1 VAPLQ
6 FLILAGPT
14 ASGKSELA
22 IRIAERLNTEIVG
35 ADAYQIYEGFDI
47 LSGKP
52 DSAERQ
58 RVRHHLIS
66 VLPPAELGNAAR
78 YASSAVKIIRE
89 LNRGGQVPLVVG
101 GTGFYLKAL
110 THVLPDLPGRNEDL
124 RREFGSTP
132 LPTLLEQLSQLDPL
146 SFAQIDGHNRRRVER
161 ALEVCRLTGR
171 PFSSF
176 EKPVSDV
183 KFIALRLDWPRDELY
198 ARIDARVDRMLASGA
213 IKEVAAAGPIGI
225 TASRMIG
232 VTEIQQYLRNEITLA
247 RCAEAIKQAT
257 RQYAKRQLTWFRAQP
272 YTPISPDLA
281 LPDIVELYQ
290 GARTASGSMRG
301 FRRRGD

>member
-14 ASGKSELA
+14 ASGKSDLA

-66 VLPPAELGNAAR
+66 VLPPTELGDAAR

-89 LNRGGQVPLVVG
+89 LNRGDQIPLVVG

-110 THVLPDLPGRNEDL
+110 THVLPDLPGRNADL
-124 RREFGSTP
+124 RREFVSTP
-132 LPTLLEQLSQLDPL
+132 LPTLLEQLRQLDPL
-146 SFAQIDGHNRRRVER
+146 SFEKIDGHNRRRVER

-176 EKPVSDV
+176 ENPVSDA
-183 KFIALRLDWPRDELY
+183 KFIALWLDWPRDELY

-213 IKEVAAAGPIGI
+213 IKEVAAAGPIGV

-232 VTEIQQYLRNEITLA
+232 VSEIRQYLRNEITLA
-247 RCAEAIKQAT
+247 QCAEAIKQAT
-257 RQYAKRQLTWFRAQP
+257 RQYAKRQLAWFRAQP

-281 LPDIVELYQ
+281 LPDIVALYQ
-290 GARTASGSMRG
+290 GAKTVIGNQ
-301 FRRRGD
+301 

>member
-1 VAPLQ
+1 VVPLQ

-35 ADAYQIYEGFDI
+35 ADAYQIYQGFNI

-52 DSAERQ
+52 NSAERQ

-66 VLPPAELGNAAR
+66 VLPPTELGNAAR
-78 YASSAVKIIRE
+78 YARSASKVIRE
-89 LNRGGQVPLVVG
+89 LNHGGQIPLVVG

-110 THVLPDLPGRNEDL
+110 THVLPDLPGRNADL
-124 RREFGSTP
+124 RREFGSMP
-132 LPTLLEQLSQLDPL
+132 LPTLLEQLRQLDPV
-146 SFAQIDGHNRRRVER
+146 SFERIDGHNRRRVER

-176 EKPVSDV
+176 ENPISNA
-183 KFIALRLDWPRDELY
+183 KFVALWLNWPRDELY
-198 ARIDARVDRMLASGA
+198 ARIDTRVDRMLASGA
-213 IKEVAAAGPIGI
+213 IEEVAATGPIGV

-232 VTEIQQYLRNEITLA
+232 LTEIRRYLRNEITLTQ
-247 RCAEAIKQAT
+247 CAEEIKQAT

-272 YTPISPDLA
+272 YTPISPDLP
-281 LPDIVELYQ
+281 LSDIVELYQ
-290 GARTASGSMRG
+290 GC
-301 FRRRGD
+301 

>member
-1 VAPLQ
+1 MAPLQ

-132 LPTLLEQLSQLDPL
+132 LPTLLEQLRQLDPL

-176 EKPVSDV
+176 ENSVSDA
-183 KFIALRLDWPRDELY
+183 KFIALWLDWPRDELY

-213 IKEVAAAGPIGI
+213 IKEVAAAPG
-225 TASRMIG
+225 
-232 VTEIQQYLRNEITLA
+232 
-247 RCAEAIKQAT
+247 
-257 RQYAKRQLTWFRAQP
+257 
-272 YTPISPDLA
+272 LA

-290 GARTASGSMRG
+290 GARTATGSMRG

>member
-22 IRIAERLNTEIVG
+22 IPIAERLNTEIVG
-35 ADAYQIYEGFDI
+35 ADAYQIYQGFDI

-52 DSAERQ
+52 GSVEWQ

-66 VLPPAELGNAAR
+66 VFRPTELGSAAR
-78 YASSAVKIIRE
+78 YACSAIKIIRE
-89 LNRGGQVPLVVG
+89 LNQRGQIPLVVG

-110 THVLPDLPGRNEDL
+110 THVLPDIPGRNADL
-124 RREFGSTP
+124 RKEFGSMP
-132 LPTLLEQLSQLDPL
+132 LPTLLGQLEQLDPV
-146 SFAQIDGHNRRRVER
+146 SFEQIDRHNRRRVER

-176 EKPVSDV
+176 ENRVSDA
-183 KFIALRLDWPRDELY
+183 KFVALWLNWPRDELN

-213 IKEVAAAGPIGI
+213 IEEVAAAGPIGV

-232 VTEIQQYLRNEITLA
+232 LTEIRQYLRNEITLA
-247 RCAEAIKQAT
+247 QCTEAIKQAT
-257 RQYAKRQLTWFRAQP
+257 RQYAKRQSTWFRAQP
-272 YTPISPDLA
+272 YTPISP
-281 LPDIVELYQ
+281 ELSVSEVIERY
-290 GARTASGSMRG
+290 RG
-301 FRRRGD
+301 IGNQ

>member
-52 DSAERQ
+52 GSVERQ

-66 VLPPAELGNAAR
+66 VLPPTELSNAAR
-78 YASSAVKIIRE
+78 YARSAIQIIRE
-89 LNRGGQVPLVVG
+89 LNQRGQIPLVVG

-110 THVLPDLPGRNEDL
+110 THVLPDLPELDADL
-124 RREFGSTP
+124 RKEFGSMA
-132 LPTLLEQLSQLDPL
+132 LPTLLEQLRQLDPV
-146 SFAQIDGHNRRRVER
+146 SFEQIDRHNRRRVER

-171 PFSSF
+171 SFSSF
-176 EKPVSDV
+176 ENPVSDA
-183 KFIALRLDWPRDELY
+183 KFVALWLNWPRDELN

-213 IKEVAAAGPIGI
+213 IEEVAAVGPIGV

-232 VTEIQQYLRNEITLA
+232 LTEIRQYVRNEITLA
-247 RCAEAIKQAT
+247 QCAEAIKQAT
-257 RQYAKRQLTWFRAQP
+257 RQYAKRQLTWFRAQA
-272 YTPISPDLA
+272 YTPVSPGLSLSDV
-281 LPDIVELYQ
+281 IELYR
-290 GARTASGSMRG
+290 GAESVSSKQ
-301 FRRRGD
+301 

>member
-14 ASGKSELA
+14 ASGKSELGV
-22 IRIAERLNTEIVG
+22 RIAERLNTEIVG
-35 ADAYQIYEGFDI
+35 ADAYQIYQGFDI

-52 DSAERQ
+52 DSAQRQ

-66 VLPPAELGNAAR
+66 LLPPTELGNAAR
-78 YASSAVKIIRE
+78 YAHSAIQILRE
-89 LNRGGQVPLVVG
+89 LNQSGQIPLVVG

-110 THVLPDLPGRNEDL
+110 THVLPDLPGRSADL
-124 RREFGSTP
+124 RTEFGSMP
-132 LPTLLEQLSQLDPL
+132 LPALLEKLRQLDPV
-146 SFAQIDGHNRRRVER
+146 SFEQIDRHNRRRVER

-176 EKPVSDV
+176 ENPVSGA
-183 KFIALRLDWPRDELY
+183 KFVALWLNWPRDELY
-198 ARIDARVDRMLASGA
+198 VRIDARVDRMLASGA
-213 IKEVAAAGPIGI
+213 IEEVAAAGPIGV

-232 VTEIQQYLRNEITLA
+232 LTEIRQYLRNEITLA
-247 RCAEAIKQAT
+247 QCAEAIKQAT

-272 YTPISPDLA
+272 YTPISPDLSLA
-281 LPDIVELYQ
+281 DVIELY
-290 GARTASGSMRG
+290 RG
-301 FRRRGD
+301 LSR

>member
-1 VAPLQ
+1 MAPLQ

-22 IRIAERLNTEIVG
+22 IRIAERLDTEIVG
-35 ADAYQIYEGFDI
+35 ADAYQIYQGFDI

-52 DSAERQ
+52 GSIERQ

-66 VLPPAELGNAAR
+66 VLPPTELGNAAR
-78 YASSAVKIIRE
+78 YAQSAIKIIRE
-89 LNRGGQVPLVVG
+89 LNQGGQIPLVVG

-110 THVLPDLPGRNEDL
+110 THVLPDLPGGNADL
-124 RREFGSTP
+124 RKEFGSMP
-132 LPTLLEQLSQLDPL
+132 LPTLLEQLVQLDPV
-146 SFAQIDGHNRRRVER
+146 SFEQIDRHNRRRVER

-176 EKPVSDV
+176 ENPASDA
-183 KFIALRLDWPRDELY
+183 KFVALWLNWPRDELNG
-198 ARIDARVDRMLASGA
+198 RIDARVDRMLASGA
-213 IKEVAAAGPIGI
+213 IEEVAAAGPIGA

-232 VTEIQQYLRNEITLA
+232 LTEIRRYLRNEITLA
-247 RCAEAIKQAT
+247 QCAKAIKQAT

-272 YTPISPDLA
+272 YTPISPDLSVS
-281 LPDIVELYQ
+281 DVIELYR
-290 GARTASGSMRG
+290 GWLGSG
-301 FRRRGD
+301 DQ

>member
-35 ADAYQIYEGFDI
+35 ADAYQVYEGFDT

-52 DSAERQ
+52 DSAQRQ

-66 VLPPAELGNAAR
+66 VLPPTELGDAAR
-78 YASSAVKIIRE
+78 YARSAIKIIRE
-89 LNRGGQVPLVVG
+89 LNRGGQIPLVVG

-110 THVLPDLPGRNEDL
+110 THVLPDLPGPNADL
-124 RREFGSTP
+124 RREFGSMP
-132 LPTLLEQLSQLDPL
+132 LLTLLEQLRKLDPV
-146 SFAQIDGHNRRRVER
+146 SFEQIDSHNRRRVER

-171 PFSSF
+171 PFSAF
-176 EKPVSDV
+176 ENPVSDA
-183 KFIALRLDWPRDELY
+183 KFVALWLNWPRDELY

-213 IKEVAAAGPIGI
+213 IEEVAAAGPIGV

-232 VTEIQQYLRNEITLA
+232 VTEIRQYLRNEITLVQ
-247 RCAEAIKQAT
+247 CAEAIKQAT

-272 YTPISPDLA
+272 YTPILPDLP
-281 LPDIVELYQ
+281 LSDIVELYQ
-290 GARTASGSMRG
+290 AA
-301 FRRRGD
+301 D

>member
-22 IRIAERLNTEIVG
+22 IQIAERLNIEIVG
-35 ADAYQIYEGFDI
+35 ADAFQIYQGFDI

-52 DSAERQ
+52 DPVQRQ
-58 RVRHHLIS
+58 RVRHHLIGM
-66 VLPPAELGNAAR
+66 LPATEVSDAAR
-78 YASSAVKIIRE
+78 YARLAIETIRG
-89 LNRGGQVPLVVG
+89 LNRGGQIPLVVG

-110 THVLPDLPGRNEDL
+110 THTLPDLPARNADL
-124 RREFGSTP
+124 RGEFASM
-132 LPTLLEQLSQLDPL
+132 PL
-146 SFAQIDGHNRRRVER
+146 SFLLAELKRCDPRSFEQIDDHNRRRVER

-176 EKPVSDV
+176 ASPVSDA
-183 KFIALRLDWPRDELY
+183 KFIAVWLNWPRNKLY

-213 IKEVAAAGPIGI
+213 IEEVATADPICATASQMIGI
-225 TASRMIG
+225 A
-232 VTEIQQYLRNEITLA
+232 EIRRYLRSEITLPQ
-247 RCAEAIKQAT
+247 CAQAMKHST

-272 YTPISPDLA
+272 YTPISPEADLS
-281 LPDIVELYQ
+281 DIVELYR
-290 GARTASGSMRG
+290 GAEISNQYRK
-301 FRRRGD
+301 